1 MAVVVVMLLLRKWF
15 LNPTDGLNGHN
26 KLRHDNDNHSI
37 VTRTYSL
44 EELKKATNDFHDA
57 IGVGAT
63 SHVYLAEFE
72 DGTLGAVKRVT
83 EQGRRGS
90 KKVFFDEVSV
100 LLRISHPNLVCLLG
114 LCMEE
119 GEQLLLL
126 EYAPKKSLFHR
137 MHTHHGRRSSNS
149 TVLSWTSRIRIA
161 LDVARALD
169 YLHSQAD
176 PPIIHCDVKSS
187 NILLMDDD
195 HAKLADFGFCKLG
208 HDQSIQSS
216 SIVKGSMG
224 YIDTN
229 YLMTGALSSKSD
241 VYSFGVLVLEL
252 VTGLRTVQEGSTMLA
267 EWTMDERT
275 SGDVAVLWK
284 MLDPRLGGHADADQ
298 LMILMDIANLALL
311 HDSAARPDMS
321 YVVERLSS
329 CLETPLLHL
338 NSPV

>member
-15 LNPTDGLNGHN
+15 LNPTYGLNWHN
-26 KLRHDNDNHSI
+26 KLHHDNNNHSI
-37 VTRTYSL
+37 VMRTYSL

-57 IGVGAT
+57 MGVGAT

-72 DGTLGAVKRVT
+72 DGTLGAAKRMM

-100 LLRISHPNLVCLLG
+100 LLRISHPNIVCLLG

-137 MHTHHGRRSSNS
+137 MHTHHGRSPN

-161 LDVARALD
+161 LDVARA
-169 YLHSQAD
+169 
-176 PPIIHCDVKSS
+176 
-187 NILLMDDD
+187 
-195 HAKLADFGFCKLG
+195 
-208 HDQSIQSS
+208 
-216 SIVKGSMG
+216 
-224 YIDTN
+224 
-229 YLMTGALSSKSD
+229 
-241 VYSFGVLVLEL
+241 
-252 VTGLRTVQEGSTMLA
+252 TVQGSTMLA

-275 SGDVAVLWK
+275 SGDVVVLWK
-284 MLDPRLGGHADADQ
+284 MLDPRLGGRADADQ

-311 HDSAARPDMS
+311 DDSAARPAMS

-329 CLETPLLHL
+329 CLETPQLHL